1 MTAHEIKS
9 FLKKVPFE
17 PFTLVMSNNERYDVY
32 HPEMLV
38 VGHAM
43 CTLGLAKP
51 RDPDPIADRFVH
63 LSVGHILKIEPVEEA
78 RAKGK

>member
-9 FLKKVPFE
+9 FLKKIPFE

-32 HPEMLV
+32 HPEMLL
-38 VGHAM
+38 VGYGM

-51 RDPDPIADRFVH
+51 GDPDLIADRFVH
-63 LSVGHILKIEPVEEA
+63 LSVDHILKIEPT
-78 RAKGK
+78 AKAKATGK